1 MNTNSLTGKAGFWK
15 AYKPEYKSLWRL
27 GLPVLITQ
35 VGIIVVSF
43 ADTMMVG
50 AYGTEELAA
59 AAFVNSL
66 FMIAIVMQL
75 GFAAG
80 MTPIIGALYSRKQH
94 DRVGATLRAGLQI
107 NTLVSIGFTVIM
119 GTLYFFLDHFGQP
132 EELLPL
138 IRRYYLIILS
148 TLLPMAVF
156 NCCQQTANGTTD
168 TATPMWMI
176 LGANIVNIIG
186 NYLLIGGKF
195 GCPELGLAGAGLSTL
210 TARYMAM
217 AGIIIVISRSNRY
230 RPYRNGLHTGSD
242 DIAAIRKHVWLTS
255 YPVMIQSGVECFLWS
270 FGAIVSGWFGKIQL
284 ASYQVVNTIAQLGF
298 MTYMSFGVATS
309 IRVANY
315 TGLRDTVGIR
325 RITSAGLHLN
335 LLLSTIA
342 SAIFLIGGS
351 NLIHVFTP
359 DPEVT
364 GAALM
369 LIAPLI
375 LYQYGDAVQ
384 LTYANALRGTSNVK
398 PLLWISIVS
407 YIIIGMPFL
416 LLLAKGLEMKNV
428 GVYYSFS
435 LALIVASVLLY
446 RSFRTTVAKK
456 EPENLRPDS
465 RTQKN

>member
-1 MNTNSLTGKAGFWK
+1 MRPSSLTNKANFWK
-15 AYKPEYKSLWRL
+15 AYKAEYKSLWRL
-27 GLPVLITQ
+27 GLPVLVTQ

-50 AYGTEELAA
+50 AYGTDELAA

-66 FMIAIVMQL
+66 FMIATVMQI

-80 MTPIIGALYSRKQH
+80 MTPLIGSLYSRGEH
-94 DRVGATLRAGLQI
+94 TLVGVTLRAGLTVNAI
-107 NTLVSIGFTVIM
+107 VSLGFTAIM
-119 GTLYFFLDHFGQP
+119 GILYFFLDRFGQP
-132 EELLPL
+132 EELMPL
-138 IRRYYLIILS
+138 IKDYYLIILA
-148 TLLPMAVF
+148 TLFPMAIF
-156 NCCQQTANGTTD
+156 NCCQQTANGSTD

-176 LGANIVNIIG
+176 LASNVINISG
-186 NYLLIGGKF
+186 NYALIYGNF
-195 GCPELGLAGAGLSTL
+195 GAPQLGLSGAGISTL
-210 TARYMAM
+210 IARYSAM
-217 AGIIIVISRSNRY
+217 CGIITFFLLSKRY
-230 RPYRNGLHTGSD
+230 RKYISGLRERSADLGKVCGT
-242 DIAAIRKHVWLTS
+242 VWSTS

-315 TGLRDTVGIR
+315 TGLRDITGIR
-325 RITSAGLHLN
+325 RITSAGIHLN

-342 SAIFLIGGS
+342 SVIFLIGGK
-351 NLIHVFTP
+351 NLIQVFTP

-364 GAALM
+364 AAAMM

-375 LYQYGDAVQ
+375 LYQYGDEIQ
-384 LTYANALRGTSNVK
+384 LTYANALRGTSEVK

-407 YIIIGMPFL
+407 YIIIGIPFL
-416 LLLAKGLEMKNV
+416 LFLSNGLGLMNV

-435 LALIVASVLLY
+435 GALIVASLLIF
-446 RSFRTTVAKK
+446 RSFKKTVYEKELQFSKK
-456 EPENLRPDS
+456 P
-465 RTQKN
+465 